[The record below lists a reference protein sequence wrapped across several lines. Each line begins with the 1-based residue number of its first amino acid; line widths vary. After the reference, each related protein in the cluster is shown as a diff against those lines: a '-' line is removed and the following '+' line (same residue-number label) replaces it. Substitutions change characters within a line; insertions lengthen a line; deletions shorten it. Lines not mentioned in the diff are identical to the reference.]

1 MLWGTEIT
9 LVHFCPIC
17 SSNFQMFVI
26 DKAEGDSCSLSEF
39 TITGST
45 YAPEGEV

>member
-1 MLWGTEIT
+1 
-9 LVHFCPIC
+9 
-17 SSNFQMFVI
+17 MFI
-26 DKAEGDSCSLSEF
+26 MNQAAGNDCSLTEF